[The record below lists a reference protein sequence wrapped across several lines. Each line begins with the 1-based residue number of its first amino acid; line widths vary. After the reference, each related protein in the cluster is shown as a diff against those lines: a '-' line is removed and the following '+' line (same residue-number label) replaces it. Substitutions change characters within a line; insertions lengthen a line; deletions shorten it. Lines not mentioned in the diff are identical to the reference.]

1 MARTVS
7 SNEARSN
14 LGNLLKT
21 TAQEDVVIAVR
32 NKPTAVLISYAE
44 YEEFQRLQKMQK
56 RLAGLQKMRELKAG
70 GQKNIQNASQATLY
84 REAGM
89 TDEEAIAELITLDE
103 QSPLSEN
110 E

>member
-1 MARTVS
+1 MALTVS

-21 TAQEDVVIAVR
+21 TSEEEVVIAVR
-32 NKPTAVLISYAE
+32 NKPTAVLISYAD

-56 RLAGLQKMRELKAG
+56 RLAGLQKMRELKARTQQG
-70 GQKNIQNASQATLY
+70 IQEIPQATLY

-89 TDEEAIAELITLDE
+89 TDEDAIAELLALDE
-103 QSPLSEN
+103 PTHLAESE
-110 E
+110 